1 MLSLRNGTA
10 MAIILSIAFV
20 LVAVAGRDQIPG
32 FANDNGNSATSTAN
46 ELVGT
51 ESPGGTAAEMQIG
64 SSDGA
69 GIGSTE
75 LTQSAAWDDD
85 YDDYDDDDE
94 YDDDDDHHDDDDDD
108 HEGGDDHDDDHDDD

>member
-10 MAIILSIAFV
+10 MAIVLSIAFV

-32 FANDNGNSATSTAN
+32 FANDTSNSATSVAN

-51 ESPGGTAAEMQIG
+51 QGPAGTGAETQIG
-64 SSDGA
+64 ETDGS

-75 LTQSAAWDDD
+75 PTQSAVWGDT
-85 YDDYDDDDE
+85 YSDDE
-94 YDDDDDHHDDDDDD
+94 YDDDDHH
-108 HEGGDDHDDDHDDD
+108 DDHDDDHHDDHEDDDDD